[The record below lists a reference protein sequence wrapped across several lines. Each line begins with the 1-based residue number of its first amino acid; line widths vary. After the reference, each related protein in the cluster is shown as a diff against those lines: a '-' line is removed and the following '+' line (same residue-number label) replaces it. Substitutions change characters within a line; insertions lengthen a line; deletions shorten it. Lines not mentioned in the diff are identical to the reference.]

1 MGLKEARNKK
11 GYSAHKLSLLSNI
24 SQSTIESFEGHHRNI
39 NTCKLKTLC
48 KLALTLDC
56 SILDLLDDPETI
68 YLFKLSKKGN

>member
-1 MGLKEARNKK
+1 MGLKEERNKK
-11 GYSAHKLSLLSNI
+11 GYSVHKLSILSNI
-24 SQSTIESFEGHHRNI
+24 SQRTLEAFDSKYRSI

-68 YLFKLSKKGN
+68 YLFKLAKKGN